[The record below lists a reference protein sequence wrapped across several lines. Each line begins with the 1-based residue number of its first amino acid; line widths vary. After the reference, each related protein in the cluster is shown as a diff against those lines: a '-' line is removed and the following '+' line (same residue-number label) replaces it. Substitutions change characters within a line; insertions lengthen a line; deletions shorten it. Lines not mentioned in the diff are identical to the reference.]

1 MADYLQQEESVF
13 GFSRLG
19 ILSYLKQSIPDQLV
33 ISHAGHGINSY
44 SLNFRFAKGR
54 LAIAA
59 QVGWGGVYM
68 DQDSQAKS
76 WNSMVAW
83 LDKVTAL
90 EQVPFQGDYKN
101 RDFLIVYSDFRNDLT
116 VEERRGDDWFV
127 HSEISDPEE
136 LIKFL
141 EKNL

>member
-1 MADYLQQEESVF
+1 
-13 GFSRLG
+13 
-19 ILSYLKQSIPDQLV
+19 
-33 ISHAGHGINSY
+33 
-44 SLNFRFAKGR
+44 
-54 LAIAA
+54 
-59 QVGWGGVYM
+59 M